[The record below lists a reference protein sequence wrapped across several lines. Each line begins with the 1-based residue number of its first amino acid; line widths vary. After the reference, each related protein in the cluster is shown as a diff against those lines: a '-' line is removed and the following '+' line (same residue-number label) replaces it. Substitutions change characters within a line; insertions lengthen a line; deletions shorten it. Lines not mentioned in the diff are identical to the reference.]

1 VVAGRGVP
9 SRGAVRRAGRT
20 NTDTAPEQRN
30 ALGHQLL
37 PGGKGVFPSLSVGE
51 NLEVA
56 AQVLPRDL
64 RAERTAR
71 VWDLFPELYGARR
84 RAAGMLSGGQQQ
96 QLALGRVLLHDPDLL
111 LIDELSLG
119 LAPGVVEELLR
130 TIERLKASGQT
141 MVIVEQS
148 LNIAL
153 AVADRAV
160 FLEKG
165 SVRFDGDA
173 RELAVRDDLARAVFL
188 GAPQ

>member
-1 VVAGRGVP
+1 
-9 SRGAVRRAGRT
+9 
-20 NTDTAPEQRN
+20 
-30 ALGHQLL
+30 
-37 PGGKGVFPSLSVGE
+37 
-51 NLEVA
+51 
-56 AQVLPRDL
+56 
-64 RAERTAR
+64 
-71 VWDLFPELYGARR
+71 
-84 RAAGMLSGGQQQ
+84 
-96 QLALGRVLLHDPDLL
+96 
-111 LIDELSLG
+111 
-119 LAPGVVEELLR
+119 
-130 TIERLKASGQT
+130 